1 MQFETIFT
9 LFAMQIKT
17 PLMPRVVYSSS
28 PIFTPIFP
36 KITIAAVHVNM
47 LVLYSYNFYTK
58 TEKTA
63 QKFVGHFTFFI
74 KSVRV
79 F

>member
-1 MQFETIFT
+1 
-9 LFAMQIKT
+9 MQIKT

-47 LVLYSYNFYTK
+47 LVPYSYNFYTK